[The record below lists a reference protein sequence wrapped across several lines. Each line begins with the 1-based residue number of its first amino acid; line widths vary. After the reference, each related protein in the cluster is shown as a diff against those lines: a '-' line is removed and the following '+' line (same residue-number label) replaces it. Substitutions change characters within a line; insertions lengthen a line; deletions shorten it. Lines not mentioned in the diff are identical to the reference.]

1 MSKHYA
7 VISIGT
13 NSTRVLLAD
22 MAPAVPRV
30 DFTRSIGTRVGEG
43 LQESGRLDEVAMQ
56 RTLDAVRS
64 HVRAVRGHYLRIFA
78 IATSAVRRA
87 DNRDAFGER
96 VRALAGTPLR
106 VLDGTE
112 EAEASY
118 RGALT
123 ALGSQRGTTRV
134 GVIDTGGGSTEYAIG
149 DGDHPERT
157 ISCEIGAVRL
167 TEAARGLTGADGA
180 TDLAT
185 IDAARGL
192 AREAL
197 AGIADFAAV
206 EQVVLVGGTAT
217 SAASVM
223 RGSRTKIDR
232 FDVTRADMQ
241 KMLVRLCGIPLE
253 ERKLIPGIKAQRAD
267 ILPAGLIVLD
277 TALDMLGHDRAVVT
291 SADLLLGFLIS
302 QRDAAGGAPAA
313 PNGRGSVPQPVS
325 R

>member
-30 DFTRSIGTRVGEG
+30 DFTRSIGTRVGQG
-43 LQESGRLDEVAMQ
+43 LQQTGRLDEDAMK

-64 HVRAVRGHYLRIFA
+64 HVRAVRGHYLRIFC

-87 DNRDAFGER
+87 DNQEAFGER
-96 VRALAGTPLR
+96 VRSLTGTPLR
-106 VLDGTE
+106 VLDGAE
-112 EAEASY
+112 EADASY

-123 ALGSQRGTTRV
+123 VLDPHRQAPRV

-149 DGDHPERT
+149 DGTHPERT

-167 TEAARGLTGADGA
+167 TEAVPALAGKDGA
-180 TDLAT
+180 VDLEA
-185 IDAARGL
+185 IDTARKL

-197 AGIADFAAV
+197 ESIKEFDSV
-206 EQVVLVGGTAT
+206 EQIVLVGGTAT
-217 SAASVM
+217 SAASVL

-232 FDVTRADMQ
+232 YDVTRADLQ
-241 KMLVRLCGIPLE
+241 RILVRMCGIPLD
-253 ERKLIPGIKAQRAD
+253 ERKAVPGIKAQRAD
-267 ILPAGLIVLD
+267 ILPAGLVVLD
-277 TALDMLGHDRAVVT
+277 TALDLLGHDRALIT

-302 QRDAAGGAPAA
+302 QREAAGTPS
-313 PNGRGSVPQPVS
+313 PVPSGRRSVPQPVS

>member
-1 MSKHYA
+1 VSKHFA
-7 VISIGT
+7 VVSIGT

-30 DFTRSIGTRVGEG
+30 DFTRSIGTRVGQG
-43 LQESGRLDEVAMQ
+43 LQQTGHLDETAMA

-64 HVRAVRGHYLRIFA
+64 HVRAVRGHYLRIFC

-87 DNRDAFGER
+87 DNREAFAER
-96 VRALAGTPLR
+96 VRALVGAPLR
-106 VLDGTE
+106 VLDGDE
-112 EAEASY
+112 EADASY

-123 ALGSQRGTTRV
+123 VLDPHRAAARV

-149 DGDHPERT
+149 DGAHPERT

-167 TEAARGLTGADGA
+167 TEAAPALAGLEGAV
-180 TDLAT
+180 DLAT
-185 IDAARGL
+185 IDQARGL

-197 AGIADFAAV
+197 TGIADFAAV
-206 EQVVLVGGTAT
+206 DQIVLVGGTAT
-217 SAASVM
+217 SAASVL

-232 FDVTRADMQ
+232 HDVTRADLQ
-241 KMLVRLCGIPLE
+241 RILVRLCGMPLE
-253 ERKLIPGIKAQRAD
+253 ERKAIPGIKAQRAD

-277 TALDMLGHDRAVVT
+277 TALDILGHDRALVT
-291 SADLLLGFLIS
+291 SADLLIGFLMS
-302 QRDAAGGAPAA
+302 QRDAAGTPPQAPG
-313 PNGRGSVPQPVS
+313 GRSSVPQPAS